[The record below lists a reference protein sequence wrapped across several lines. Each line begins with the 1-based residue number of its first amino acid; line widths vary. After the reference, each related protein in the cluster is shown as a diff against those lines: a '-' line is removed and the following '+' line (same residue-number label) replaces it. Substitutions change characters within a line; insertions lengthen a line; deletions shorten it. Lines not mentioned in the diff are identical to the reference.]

1 MAEILIRANAVQA
14 RTGLPKSSLH
24 NMSKAGTFPA
34 PVKLGVRAVAWVAS
48 DVDAWIESRQR
59 QGACR

>member
-1 MAEILIRANAVQA
+1 MAEILIRSNAVQA
-14 RTGLPKSSLH
+14 RTGLPKSSLY

-59 QGACR
+59 REPQR